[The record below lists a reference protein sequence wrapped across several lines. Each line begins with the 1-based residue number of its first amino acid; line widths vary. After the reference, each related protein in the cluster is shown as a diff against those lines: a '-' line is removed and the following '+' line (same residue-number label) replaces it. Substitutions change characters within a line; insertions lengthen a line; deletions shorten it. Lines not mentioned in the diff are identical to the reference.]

1 MMIVFIAEN
10 APGRISTQ
18 MEFFRFS
25 SLTYVMYCAAMPPL
39 KNIVNVTNSDSTP
52 RQRKVVR
59 EIA

>member
-1 MMIVFIAEN
+1 
-10 APGRISTQ
+10 
-18 MEFFRFS
+18 
-25 SLTYVMYCAAMPPL
+25 MYCAAMPPL